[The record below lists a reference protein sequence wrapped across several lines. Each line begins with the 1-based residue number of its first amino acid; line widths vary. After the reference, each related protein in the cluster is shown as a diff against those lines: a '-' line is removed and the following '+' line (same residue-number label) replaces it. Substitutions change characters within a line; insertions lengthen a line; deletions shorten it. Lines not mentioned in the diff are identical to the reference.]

1 MNIEQAHQ
9 VHLWVRWIEEIW
21 KKKIFFIRFMFC
33 VMFGWLFLS
42 GNKSMLHIEM
52 DGYMNDKS
60 GNQLVMDFPY
70 SIFVERGNVISLFFP
85 SMESVAQ
92 CIAAGTDRI
101 QWWIRQQFGLWMADN
116 SDGNRHSITHNN
128 HGWKLEQRIYENSK
142 LENWS
147 HAANWLS
154 ACVYRV
160 SLLII
165 FQSSID
171 GRKKYRIRWSRI
183 SIHNS
188 HAWWRRCVRSKKIIP

>member
-70 SIFVERGNVISLFFP
+70 SIFVERGNVISLFF
-85 SMESVAQ
+85 SVDGIGRPMH
-92 CIAAGTDRI
+92 CCRNGS
-101 QWWIRQQFGLWMADN
+101 N
-116 SDGNRHSITHNN
+116 SVMNKATI
-128 HGWKLEQRIYENSK
+128 WPL
-142 LENWS
+142 
-147 HAANWLS
+147 
-154 ACVYRV
+154 
-160 SLLII
+160 
-165 FQSSID
+165 D
-171 GRKKYRIRWSRI
+171 GR
-183 SIHNS
+183 
-188 HAWWRRCVRSKKIIP
+188 